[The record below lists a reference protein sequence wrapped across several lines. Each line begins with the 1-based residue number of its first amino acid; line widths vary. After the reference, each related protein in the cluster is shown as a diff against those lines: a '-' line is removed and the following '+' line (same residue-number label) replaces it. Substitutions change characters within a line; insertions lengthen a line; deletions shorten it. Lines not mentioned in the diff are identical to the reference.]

1 MSWTSNVSGHSETE
15 AEETDRASVLQKAAK
30 YVNATTWSFYGT
42 YNQYDLDSDLGTP
55 NDIVDETTG
64 MVPGAVNTLPG
75 VTLSNVPSI
84 VITDPIG
91 AKSPYTGKG
100 DIPDGMELPPVDTVP
115 PVGSVPD
122 MVPVSE
128 SPVVVDSPKV

>member
-30 YVNATTWSFYGT
+30 YVNAIGWSFYGT
-42 YNQYDLDSDLGTP
+42 YNQYDLDSDLGAP
-55 NDIVDETTG
+55 NDIIDETTG
-64 MVPGAVNTLPG
+64 MVPDAVNAIPG

-84 VITDPIG
+84 VITDPVA

-100 DIPDGMELPPVDTVP
+100 DIPDGFELPPVVSVP
-115 PVGSVPD
+115 PAGSVPD
-122 MVPVSE
+122 LVPVPE
-128 SPVVVDSPKV
+128 VVDSPKV